1 MALAKG
7 TNSYATVS
15 EADSY
20 FGDRLDVAAWTSAS
34 EQDKGKAL
42 VTATLILDGLDW
54 MGVAVSETQALAFPR
69 NVAYFDPRIGTEITV
84 GGTTVPARVINGTY
98 ELAYHLLNNDGLLDD
113 TGIVTDLQI
122 GTISLKTIIAP
133 SKIPFN
139 VQRLIKPLLN
149 NVAANAWWRAN

>member
-1 MALAKG
+1 MALTKG

-34 EQDKGKAL
+34 EPDRGKAL

-54 MGVAVSETQALAFPR
+54 MGIAVSETQALAFPR
-69 NVAYFDPRIGTEITV
+69 NVAYFDPRIGIEVTV
-84 GGTTVPARVINGTY
+84 GGTTIPVRVINGTY
-98 ELAYHLLNNDGLLDD
+98 ELAYHLLNNDGLLDN
-113 TGIVTDLQI
+113 TGDVTDLQI
-122 GTISLKTIIAP
+122 GTISLKTIRAP
-133 SKIPFN
+133 SKIPFT